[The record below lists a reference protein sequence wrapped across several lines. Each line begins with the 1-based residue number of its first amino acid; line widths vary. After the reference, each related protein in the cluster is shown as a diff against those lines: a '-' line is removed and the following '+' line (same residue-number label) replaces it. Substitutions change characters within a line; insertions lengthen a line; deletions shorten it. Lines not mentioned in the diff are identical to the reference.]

1 MVVLSI
7 YDQHCKT
14 AQQLF
19 RLVVRCSGLHLMEF
33 MASLIT
39 DLGNWIRPWVDD
51 IATAVVTCLLVM
63 FAADIN
69 RFMRKQLVGTNFI
82 VRTIIFILINA
93 FGYGFF
99 IVSTAPLLSTQLSQL
114 ANHWLITVIT
124 ILFIVIGVW
133 AQRHR
138 QQV

>member
-1 MVVLSI
+1 
-7 YDQHCKT
+7 
-14 AQQLF
+14 
-19 RLVVRCSGLHLMEF
+19 MEF
-33 MASLIT
+33 ITSLIT
-39 DLGNWIRPWVDD
+39 DTGNWIRPWIDD
-51 IATAVVTCLLVM
+51 IATATITCLLVM

-82 VRTIIFILINA
+82 VRTMIFILINA
-93 FGYGFF
+93 FGYGLF
-99 IVSTAPLLSTQLSQL
+99 IVTAAPLLSAQLSQL

-124 ILFIVIGVW
+124 TLFIVIGIW

>member
-1 MVVLSI
+1 
-7 YDQHCKT
+7 
-14 AQQLF
+14 
-19 RLVVRCSGLHLMEF
+19 